1 MFYITNQLNMS
12 TIAFRIEEDIKNQF
26 SEITEKLG
34 INSST
39 ALRIF
44 INKVIKTNFKIKE
57 ENLNGKIVN
66 VEFRNEN
73 PISPLDIL
81 ISPDSRKLG
90 FLLLNFKLLN

>member
-1 MFYITNQLNMS
+1 MS

-44 INKVIKTNFKIKE
+44 INKVIKTPEIIKID
-57 ENLNGKIVN
+57 
-66 VEFRNEN
+66 
-73 PISPLDIL
+73 LDN
-81 ISPDSRKLG
+81 D
-90 FLLLNFKLLN
+90 LL